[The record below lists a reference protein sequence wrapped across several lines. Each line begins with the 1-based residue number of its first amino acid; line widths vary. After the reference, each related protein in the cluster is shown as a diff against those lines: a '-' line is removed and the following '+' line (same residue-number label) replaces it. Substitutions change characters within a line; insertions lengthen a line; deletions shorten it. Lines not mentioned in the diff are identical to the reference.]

1 MIQESDDLGE
11 RSGSDE
17 GFLGRVAHAPPVA
30 PPRMGRLP
38 GAVSERFELLGRLGS
53 GGMGTVY
60 SAFDRQRRMR
70 VALKTTSSLEPRALL
85 RFKREFRA
93 MAQLAH
99 PRIVQLYDLLGGPE
113 GLAFSMELVE
123 GTNLATFLGPA
134 PPVERLLATVGQIL
148 EALEFLHDEGIVHRD
163 LKPANVLVTREGA
176 VKLVD
181 FGVVAELL
189 SEGSASGVV
198 GTVGFMAPEQERGER
213 VGPAADLYSLGCILR
228 RLLDGS
234 STPVARPPSSS
245 TADASPPP
253 QTLGAGVGPEITP
266 VVHALLE
273 VDPARR
279 PTIAEVRRALEL
291 PSPRSRPVAVARG
304 AREPF
309 VGRREV
315 LDQLDETLEAAAS
328 GRTELTIVR
337 GESGVGKSALLRAF
351 SDRAR
356 SRGFRVFAGSCYER
370 ELLPFRAFDRIVDQ
384 LAASVP
390 DLAPAK
396 ASRLLEQTA
405 DLAEVFP
412 VWPRALDCPPGPGRA
427 DPVTRRERA
436 LAALRALVREL
447 STEAPL
453 LFVVDDQHWS
463 DRQSTELL
471 EALVASPSVARLA
484 LVAAARPE
492 SPLPAGTTRELV
504 LGPLSEHELGDLSSH
519 LLREPISADRLS
531 ALRQES
537 GGNPFFAVQL
547 LRQRE
552 HDPDAALS
560 LDDLLDRNLDA
571 LDASA
576 RTLMGLISASHG
588 PVSTEVLEEAS
599 GLAREAIHASLQEL
613 LAIRLARSVGAS
625 DGETVP
631 GAVDAYH
638 DRLRLAAYL
647 RMGESRPATHRRLG
661 EALERLG
668 IENVDALLWHWSL
681 AGDDPKIRTYRLRG
695 AEEAAAKLAFEE
707 AVRLQRAAL
716 QIPAVDEPASRTAA
730 LWFRVAELSELAD
743 DYPGAAEALRR
754 ARALADLTADR
765 GLQLKFG
772 ARLAEDLVKQGEVV
786 AGAREFERLVA
797 PQGLRLRHTL
807 DSVLLP
813 CVLQR
818 ALLLLLQLVPERWR
832 QRRPRSEDLAQLD
845 LHRSIVESFFVV
857 LPLVALEHS
866 LRLRTLAARLEGPR
880 PRFLAG
886 MASGILLAARMSQRS
901 ALAADRIFVRTA
913 AIAGEDG
920 GMEGA
925 RIKMDVIRAFGV
937 GVAGQWRR
945 ACEALERA
953 LASGRELGI
962 SDRWELMGCRSVL
975 IFARHLLCE
984 DSQVGALIEGRAA
997 RGRWDILSQSFGAL
1011 VEVAQAARAGD
1022 IRHAEEVLARWAPRV
1037 PEEPCTLMRVSLE
1050 IALGLVELASGRPG
1064 DVFLRLTRR
1073 WPAVRRS
1080 GWALAD
1086 AVSDLWWLL
1095 VLDAAAELQRT
1106 GRLSAGGKRLARRRA
1121 RWLGRR
1127 GMVSLRP
1134 LGAQLLARQ
1143 HALDGD
1149 RDAAIREARRAVD
1162 LSRGQEVPFIRW
1174 RCLLMAADLGVL
1186 DAGGM
1191 EERAHLERVHRF
1203 QAERAFGF

>member
-1 MIQESDDLGE
+1 MIHESDDLGE
-11 RSGSDE
+11 ESGSDE
-17 GFLGRVAHAPPVA
+17 GFLGRIAHAPPVV
-30 PPRMGRLP
+30 PPRMWRLP
-38 GAVSERFELLGRLGS
+38 QAALERFELLGRLGS

-60 SAFDRQRRMR
+60 SAYDRQRRMR

-99 PRIVQLYDLLGGPE
+99 PRIVRLYDLLGDPD

-123 GTNLATFLGPA
+123 GMNLATFLEPM
-134 PPVERLLATVGQIL
+134 PRREQVLATVGQIL

-163 LKPANVLVTREGA
+163 LKPANVLVTREGD

-198 GTVGFMAPEQERGER
+198 GTVGFMAPEQQRGER
-213 VGPAADLYSLGCILR
+213 VGPAADLYSLGCILH
-228 RLLDGS
+228 RLLEGQQH
-234 STPVARPPSSS
+234 TC
-245 TADASPPP
+245 
-253 QTLGAGVGPEITP
+253 GPEAVSELTTLIP
-266 VVHALLE
+266 ALLDA
-273 VDPARR
+273 DPARR
-279 PTIAEVRRALEL
+279 PTIAEVRRALGL
-291 PSPRSRPVAVARG
+291 PSPRSRPVATARR
-304 AREPF
+304 AKEPF
-309 VGRREV
+309 VGRHEV
-315 LDQLDETLEAAAS
+315 LDQLDEALDAAVG
-328 GRTELTIVR
+328 GRTELTIIR

-351 SDRAR
+351 ADRAR
-356 SRGFRVFAGSCYER
+356 HRGFRVFAGSCYER

-384 LAASVP
+384 LAASIA
-390 DLAPAK
+390 DLAPAR
-396 ASRLLEQTA
+396 ASRLLEETA

-412 VWPRALDCPPGPGRA
+412 VWPRPLDSPPGPGRA
-427 DPVTRRERA
+427 DPITRRERA
-436 LAALRALVREL
+436 VVALRVLVQEL
-447 STEAPL
+447 SVEAPL
-453 LFVVDDQHWS
+453 LFLVDDQHWS
-463 DRQSTELL
+463 DRQSTELV
-471 EALVASPSVARLA
+471 EALVASPRSARLA

-492 SPLPAGTTRELV
+492 SPVPAGTTRELA
-504 LGPLSEHELGDLSSH
+504 LGPLPEDDLEELASR
-519 LLREPISADRLS
+519 LLGEPISADRLA
-531 ALRQES
+531 ALHQES

-547 LRQRE
+547 LRHRE
-552 HDPDAALS
+552 RDPDAPLS

-599 GLAREAIHASLQEL
+599 GLGREAIHASLQEL
-613 LAIRLARSVGAS
+613 LAIRLARNVGGS
-625 DGETVP
+625 DGEAVP

-647 RMGESRPATHRRLG
+647 RMGDSRPATHRRLG

-681 AGDDPKIRTYRLRG
+681 ARDDPKIRKYRLRG
-695 AEEAAAKLAFEE
+695 AEEAADKLAFDE

-716 QIPAVDEPASRTAA
+716 AIAAVGEQPSGTAA

-743 DYPGAAEALRR
+743 DYPGAADALRR

-765 GLQLKFG
+765 GLQLKVG
-772 ARLAEDLVKQGEVV
+772 ARLAEDLVKQGQV
-786 AGAREFERLVA
+786 AEGAREFERLVG
-797 PQGLRLRHTL
+797 PLGFRLRHTL
-807 DSVLLP
+807 GSVLLP
-813 CVLQR
+813 CALQR
-818 ALLLLLQLVPERWR
+818 SLLFLLQLLPARWR
-832 QRRPRSEDLAQLD
+832 ERSPSSQDLHKLY

-866 LRLRTLAARLEGPR
+866 LRLRALAARLEGPR
-880 PRFLAG
+880 PLFLAG
-886 MASGILLAARMSQRS
+886 MAEGTILAARMSAPS
-901 ALAADRIFVRTA
+901 ALAADRVFARTA
-913 AIAGEDG
+913 ALAGEDG
-920 GMEGA
+920 GMEGP
-925 RIKMDVIRAFGV
+925 RIKMDVIRAFGL
-937 GVAGQWRR
+937 GIAGQWRR

-953 LASGRELGI
+953 VVTGRELGF
-962 SDRWELMGCRSVL
+962 SDRWELMACRSVL

-984 DSQVGALIEGRAA
+984 DSQVRVLIEGQAA

-1022 IRHAEEVLARWAPRV
+1022 IPHAEEVLALWSPRV

-1050 IALGLVELASGRPG
+1050 IAHGLVELAAGRPG
-1064 DVFLRLTRR
+1064 DVLQRLTHR

-1086 AVSDLWWLL
+1086 AVSGLWWL
-1095 VLDAAAELQRT
+1095 VALDAAVELQRT
-1106 GRLSAGGKRLARRRA
+1106 GKLSAGGRRLAQRRA

-1134 LGAQLLARQ
+1134 LGAQVLARQ
-1143 HALDGD
+1143 HALDGH
-1149 RDAAIREARRAVD
+1149 RAAAIREARRAAD
-1162 LSRGQEVPFIRW
+1162 LSKGQEVPFIRW

-1186 DAGGM
+1186 DSGGL
-1191 EERAHLERVHRF
+1191 EERDHLEREHRF
-1203 QAERAFGF
+1203 RPDRAFGF

>member
-11 RSGSDE
+11 SSGSDE

-38 GAVSERFELLGRLGS
+38 PAILERFELLNRLGS

-60 SAFDRQRRMR
+60 GAYDRQRRMR
-70 VALKTTSSLEPRALL
+70 VALKTSSSLEPRALL

-93 MAQLAH
+93 MAQLVH
-99 PRIVQLYDLLGGPE
+99 PRIVRLYDLLGDPE

-123 GTNLATFLGPA
+123 GANLATFLGPA
-134 PPVERLLATVGQIL
+134 PSVEKLLPTVGQIL

-163 LKPANVLVTREGA
+163 LKPANVLVTAEGE

-198 GTVGFMAPEQERGER
+198 GTVGFMAPEQGRGER

-228 RLLDGS
+228 PLLDD
-234 STPVARPPSSS
+234 R
-245 TADASPPP
+245 SP
-253 QTLGAGVGPEITP
+253 AGVGPELTA

-273 VDPARR
+273 ADPVRR
-279 PTIAEVRRALEL
+279 PTIAEVRKALGL
-291 PSPRSRPVAVARG
+291 PSPRSRPVAVARRG
-304 AREPF
+304 REPF
-309 VGRREV
+309 VGRGDV
-315 LDQLDETLEAAAS
+315 LGRLDEALDAAAG
-328 GRTELTIVR
+328 GRTELTIIR

-351 SDRAR
+351 ADRAR
-356 SRGFRVFAGSCYER
+356 RRGFRVFAGSCYER

-384 LAASVP
+384 LAATVP
-390 DLAPAK
+390 DLAAAR
-396 ASRLLEQTA
+396 ASCLLEQTA

-412 VWPRALDCPPGPGRA
+412 VWPRPLDVPPGPGRA

-436 LAALRALVREL
+436 VAALRVLVQEL
-447 STEAPL
+447 SSEAPL
-453 LFVVDDQHWS
+453 LFLVDDQHWS

-471 EALVASPSVARLA
+471 EALVASPRAARLA

-492 SPLPAGTTRELV
+492 SPVPAGTTRELA
-504 LGPLSEHELGDLSSH
+504 LGPLPDDELEELASQ
-519 LLREPISADRLS
+519 LLGEPISADRLE
-531 ALRQES
+531 ALCQES

-547 LRQRE
+547 LRERE
-552 HDPDAALS
+552 HGHDAPLS
-560 LDDLLDRNLDA
+560 LDGLLDRNLDA
-571 LDASA
+571 LDVSA
-576 RTLMGLISASHG
+576 RTLMELISASHG

-599 GLAREAIHASLQEL
+599 GLDREALHASLQEL
-613 LAIRLARSVGAS
+613 LAIRLARNVGGSDAS
-625 DGETVP
+625 TVP

-681 AGDDPKIRTYRLRG
+681 ARDDPKIRTYRLKG
-695 AEEAAAKLAFEE
+695 AEEAAAKLAFDE

-716 QIPAVDEPASRTAA
+716 EIRAADEKPSRTAA

-743 DYPGAAEALRR
+743 DYPGAADALRR

-765 GLQLKFG
+765 GLQLKVG
-772 ARLAEDLVKQGEVV
+772 ARLAEDLVKQGEVGGGV
-786 AGAREFERLVA
+786 REFERLVG
-797 PQGLRLRHTL
+797 PLGFRLRHTL
-807 DSVLLP
+807 GSVLLP
-813 CVLQR
+813 CAFQR
-818 ALLLLLQLVPERWR
+818 ALLLLLELLPARWR
-832 QRRPRSEDLAQLD
+832 ERSPSSQDLDQLS

-866 LRLRTLAARLEGPR
+866 LHLRTLAARLEGPR

-886 MASGILLAARMSQRS
+886 MAEGTLLAARMSAPA
-901 ALAADRIFVRTA
+901 ALAADRVFARTA
-913 AIAGEDG
+913 AMAGEDG
-920 GMEGA
+920 GMEAA

-937 GVAGQWRR
+937 GIAGQWRS
-945 ACEALERA
+945 ACEGMERA
-953 LASGRELGI
+953 VESGRELGI
-962 SDRWELMGCRSVL
+962 SDRWDIMACRSVL

-984 DSQVGALIEGRAA
+984 DSQVRALIEGRAA

-1011 VEVAQAARAGD
+1011 VEVAQATRAGD
-1022 IRHAEEVLARWAPRV
+1022 VRHAEDVLARWAPAV

-1050 IALGLVELASGRPG
+1050 IALGLVDLAAGRPG
-1064 DVFLRLTRR
+1064 EVFQRLTRR

-1086 AVSDLWWLL
+1086 AVSGLWWL
-1095 VLDAAAELQRT
+1095 VALDAAVELQRT
-1106 GRLSAGGKRLARRRA
+1106 GTLSSGGRRLARRRA

-1143 HALDGD
+1143 RALDGD
-1149 RDAAIREARRAVD
+1149 RAAAIREARRAVE
-1162 LSRGQEVPFIRW
+1162 LSSGQEVPFIRW
-1174 RCLLMAADLGVL
+1174 RCLLTAADLGAL
-1186 DAGGM
+1186 DSGGM
-1191 EERAHLERVHRF
+1191 EECAQLERVHRF
-1203 QAERAFGF
+1203 QPERAFGF